1 MFHWSIW
8 LEVYYITW
16 NVTNQEQSDD
26 GECLLIQKKILKQH
40 PFGYPDTSKDTC
52 SYRPLRPN
60 KQQKSAASTSA
71 HLGPRDFC
79 DSGSES
85 PSIGGVF
92 GASHQWVI
100 LLHGSGNGRYRHR
113 YFLSRWMCVLLDF
126 VLQLSEASTV
136 FPYVLKFTSKLFFL
150 KVPCSSLPLFEDPEQ
165 KCKLFSCLVFWEDIL
180 DSCWLYASVNHD
192 FFVFVKIKLWST
204 SVAQSKTSPHSVFQR
219 NLK

>member
-1 MFHWSIW
+1 MVGGLLHHMECHQSGAVWRWWMFAH
-8 LEVYYITW
+8 T
-16 NVTNQEQSDD
+16 
-26 GECLLIQKKILKQH
+26 KKNLKQH

-136 FPYVLKFTSKLFFL
+136 FPYVLKFTSKFFFL

-192 FFVFVKIKLWST
+192 FFALWKSN
-204 SVAQSKTSPHSVFQR
+204 SEVASAKSKTSPHSVFQR
-219 NLK
+219 NFFK